1 MNKTEAQNISGSI
14 AELSIGSSFSE
25 GDIPSEIF
33 ETVRTKVAE
42 IKKINPKELRFN
54 TNLILDLHADSLDM
68 AEMKSAIQSLF
79 PKASNP
85 PIGLIKTL

>member
-1 MNKTEAQNISGSI
+1 
-14 AELSIGSSFSE
+14 
-25 GDIPSEIF
+25 
-33 ETVRTKVAE
+33 VAE